1 MILTLESIAT
11 FCAGAFFGAAVYI
24 SIAQHP
30 AVMEAGPGVGGRFF
44 PPMYRRAAP
53 MQIILA
59 VGGTLSGLTA
69 FGVGGNILWAIG
81 SLVLVS
87 VIPITLVVIK
97 PINDV
102 LLDKSRDPD
111 ASDTAGLLRQW
122 GFKHWWR
129 SVMSGIAF
137 ILFLLAYGF
146 NA

>member
-1 MILTLESIAT
+1 MIPFLESIAT
-11 FCAGAFFGAAVYI
+11 FCTGVFFGAAVYI

-44 PPMYRRAAP
+44 PSMYRRAAP

-59 VGGTLSGLTA
+59 VGGTLSGFAA

-81 SLVLVS
+81 SLFLIS

-102 LLDKSRDPD
+102 LLDKNRDPD
-111 ASDTAGLLRQW
+111 ASDTKEFLRQW
-122 GFKHWWR
+122 GLRHWWR
-129 SVMSGIAF
+129 SIVSGISF
-137 ILFLLAYGF
+137 ILFLLAYEF

>member
-1 MILTLESIAT
+1 MPILGSIAT
-11 FCAGAFFGAAVYI
+11 FCAGVFFGAAVYI

-30 AVMEAGPGVGGRFF
+30 AVMEAGHGVGGRFF

-59 VGGTLSGLTA
+59 VVGTLSGFAA
-69 FGVGGNILWAIG
+69 FGVEGNILWAIG
-81 SLVLVS
+81 SLFLVS
-87 VIPITLVVIK
+87 VIPITLVLIK

-102 LLDKSRDPD
+102 LLAENHDPD
-111 ASDTAGLLRQW
+111 TSDTAGLLRQW

>member
-1 MILTLESIAT
+1 
-11 FCAGAFFGAAVYI
+11 
-24 SIAQHP
+24 
-30 AVMEAGPGVGGRFF
+30 
-44 PPMYRRAAP
+44 

-59 VGGTLSGLTA
+59 VVGTLSGFA
-69 FGVGGNILWAIG
+69 IFGVGGNILWAIG
-81 SLVLVS
+81 SLSLVS

-102 LLDKSRDPD
+102 LLDKSCDPD
-111 ASDTAGLLRQW
+111 ASDTAELLRQW
-122 GFKHWWR
+122 GLKHWWR